1 MRQGTP
7 LPGFSFRYDNRKQ
20 MSRAGSISQVKRQ
33 FIRIVIALAVCIAA
47 WLVYRAL
54 GRYSIADIR
63 ASMGEIPAW
72 RIASGFGFV
81 IGSYVCLSWFDML
94 ALKYVG
100 RPLPYRKA
108 ALTSFTALSIGH
120 NIGVA
125 ALSSGTVRYRFYARW
140 GLSGEQVAKV
150 ILFCGVTVALGLMTL
165 AGLAL
170 VLQPGDGLDLLE
182 LDGDAKRALG
192 FLLLVGPVLYVG
204 FCAKVRRTLH
214 VRSWR
219 LEPPTAEIAIAQVAI
234 GTANFACVAAALYQ
248 LMTAFTDAG
257 YLDVAAAYV
266 TAMLAA
272 ILSHVPGG
280 LGVLEA
286 AMLSLMPASASIGA
300 LVVFRALY
308 YFVPLLIGVPLLIAS
323 EAYFRRRPVRSTQQ
337 PQRQPRE
344 A

>member
-1 MRQGTP
+1 
-7 LPGFSFRYDNRKQ
+7 
-20 MSRAGSISQVKRQ
+20 VKRHL
-33 FIRIVIALAVCIAA
+33 IRIVIALAVCIAA
-47 WLVYRAL
+47 YLVYRAL
-54 GRYSIADIR
+54 GRYSIADIT
-63 ASMGEIPAW
+63 ASMRDIPIW
-72 RIASGFGFV
+72 RIASGFASV
-81 IGSYVCLSWFDML
+81 IASYVCLSWFDML
-94 ALKYVG
+94 ALRYVG
-100 RPLPYRKA
+100 RPLAYRRA
-108 ALTSFTALSIGH
+108 ALASFTALSIGH

-150 ILFCGVTVALGLMTL
+150 ILFCGVTVALGLVTL

-170 VLQPGDGLDLLE
+170 MLQPGQGLELLE
-182 LDGDAKRALG
+182 LDEGAKRALG
-192 FLLLVGPVLYVG
+192 VILLAAPLLYIG
-204 FCAKVRRTLH
+204 FCAKVRRPLRL
-214 VRSWR
+214 RSWR
-219 LEPPTAEIAIAQVAI
+219 LEPPPVGIAIAQVAV

-257 YLDVAAAYV
+257 YLEVAAAYV

-286 AMLSLMPASASIGA
+286 AMISLMPASASIGA

-323 EAYFRRRPVRSTQQ
+323 EAYYRRWPVTGLTQK
-337 PQRQPRE
+337 PQGQPRE